1 MVWFFSLTFAL
12 TWAMW
17 YVASSGGRFPSGIG
31 GAVFLIGVFA
41 PAIVALG
48 LTARA
53 TGRAGVMRLLA
64 RISPASLDLRWYV
77 FALAYMPVLKLS
89 AAAISRARYGTWPAF
104 GDTPWV
110 LMIAAIMV
118 STWVQAGE
126 EIGWRGYALP
136 RLASRVGV
144 AMASVILG
152 VIWSVWHLPLFFIQG
167 SGSDGQ
173 SFPIYLLTVTAM
185 SVAMAWL
192 FWRTAGNLFVVML
205 MHAAINNT
213 SGIVPARLA
222 GAVQP
227 FAFDGTPVAWWT
239 VVLAWVVAVPLL
251 ASMRRAKIAAV
262 EDTPLPTLT
271 AFEAER

>member
-1 MVWFFSLTFAL
+1 MVLFFLLTFAL
-12 TWAMW
+12 SWAMW
-17 YVASSGGRFPSGIG
+17 YVAPSGIRFPFGIG

-53 TGRAGVMRLLA
+53 TGRAGVTRLLA
-64 RISPASLDLRWYV
+64 RISPASLDLRWYA

-89 AAAISRARYGTWPAF
+89 AAVISRIRYGTWPTF
-104 GDTPWV
+104 GDTP
-110 LMIAAIMV
+110 LALIIGAIVV

-136 RLASRVGV
+136 RLASRVGL
-144 AMASVILG
+144 ATASVILG
-152 VIWSVWHLPLFFIQG
+152 VIWSVWHLPLFFIPG

-173 SFPIYLLTVTAM
+173 SFPIYLLSVTAM

-192 FWRTAGNLFVVML
+192 FWRTTGNLLVVML

-227 FAFDGTPVAWWT
+227 FAFDGTPIAWWT
-239 VVLAWVVAVPLL
+239 VVLAWAVAVPMLVH
-251 ASMRRAKIAAV
+251 MRRADISRLRDDPRRV
-262 EDTPLPTLT
+262 SESVTCSS
-271 AFEAER
+271 